1 MDKMMS
7 LFEYL
12 GKPAGGDLGKKV
24 YLAARAKNVNH
35 SQREVSTRT
44 YTGMV
49 MLYPES
55 FLGEYFKSEADKFIL
70 NVVDASNS
78 EKSIKLK
85 DLLPPD
91 LLS

>member
-1 MDKMMS
+1 MDKMIS

-55 FLGEYFKSEADKFIL
+55 FLSEYFKSEADKHKAKEL
-70 NVVDASNS
+70 
-78 EKSIKLK
+78 EKIE
-85 DLLPPD
+85 LPPIED
-91 LLS
+91 SDDKTPF